1 MRRKV
6 NFQTHC
12 HRDGLFFS
20 FFYYPEKSQT
30 LPQSLHILISPLK
43 LCMCRTRVADGCCS
57 ITHQTL
63 GALWY
68 LETRTW
74 NHMWAHIITTIN
86 QSQVCIPNI
95 SGGDGEN
102 ASSIWASRLV
112 FVIQWKR
119 DIIFLLSKDD
129 CQSWDES
136 NGVSLFQHQGVLIA
150 LLLLMAIHL
159 LIQIV
164 RFGVSVRPSEVIKS
178 L

>member
-1 MRRKV
+1 MYVQDSRR
-6 NFQTHC
+6 
-12 HRDGLFFS
+12 GWLLFHHTSDSRS
-20 FFYYPEKSQT
+20 FVISWDKNLKSYVSAHHHNY
-30 LPQSLHILISPLK
+30 QS
-43 LCMCRTRVADGCCS
+43 VAS
-57 ITHQTL
+57 VH
-63 GALWY
+63 
-68 LETRTW
+68 
-74 NHMWAHIITTIN
+74 
-86 QSQVCIPNI
+86 P
-95 SGGDGEN
+95 N

-129 CQSWDES
+129 CQSRDET